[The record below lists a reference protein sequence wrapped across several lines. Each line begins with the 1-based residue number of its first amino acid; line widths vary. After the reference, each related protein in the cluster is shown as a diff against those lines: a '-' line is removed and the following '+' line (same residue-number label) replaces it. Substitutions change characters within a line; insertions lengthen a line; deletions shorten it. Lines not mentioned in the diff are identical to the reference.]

1 MWVKSVSVLF
11 HAYNL
16 CVFRYR
22 IGPFEVESALIEHPA
37 VAESAVVSSPDH
49 TRGEVR
55 YNFNNPNAEATFVQ
69 STRTQRC
76 LKTS

>member
-22 IGPFEVESALIEHPA
+22 IGPFEVES
-37 VAESAVVSSPDH
+37 V
-49 TRGEVR
+49 G
-55 YNFNNPNAEATFVQ
+55 
-69 STRTQRC
+69 
-76 LKTS
+76 